1 MTALTPE
8 ELDALDKAAREH
20 GYIKPGEGRWITSAA
35 GRRYIY
41 AILAA
46 LLGLAA
52 GFGLVDAAASQA
64 IDVLILAVL
73 NLTGSASSL
82 LAAVNTRPEH

>member
-1 MTALTPE
+1 MTTLTPE

-46 LLGLAA
+46 LLGIAA
-52 GFGLVDAAASQA
+52 GFGLVDGATSQA

-73 NLTGSASSL
+73 NLGGAVGST
-82 LAAVNTRPEH
+82 LAAVNTPGS